1 MSYVRGKLLGII
13 SVINIFNINRYYF
26 IYEKLIM
33 NPNNED
39 TTVDIEYYGI
49 NVAENILKYIKF
61 IWCCCGIGT
70 LIGLSLITSFEEK
83 KHGKGLCAPKE
94 YKKKYVEEEK
104 TDGKKKF
111 YRR

>member
-1 MSYVRGKLLGII
+1 
-13 SVINIFNINRYYF
+13 
-26 IYEKLIM
+26 M
-33 NPNNED
+33 NPENKEPMK
-39 TTVDIEYYGI
+39 EFYGI
-49 NVAENILKYIKF
+49 DVTENILKYIQF
-61 IWCCCGIGT
+61 IWCCCGTGT
-70 LIGLSLITSFEEK
+70 LISLLLITPFEEK